1 MSKFVKEL
9 FKTELEQKFTDVDDF
24 LVVVTK
30 GLSGNEN
37 NEMRGVLKEKGIKLS
52 VVKNSV
58 MRRALESLEMSAAME
73 LFAAGPCTVAYGGD
87 SIVDV
92 AKEFAEQSKK
102 LNVLEFS
109 GAFVDGIVVDAKG
122 AEALSKMPSRV
133 ELQGEI
139 IILANSPGRNVAGA
153 IAGPAGKIAGCIKSL
168 IEKLEEAA

>member
-58 MRRALESLEMSAAME
+58 MRRALESLEMSAATE
-73 LFAAGPCTVAYGGD
+73 LFMAGPCTVAYGGD

-92 AKEFAEQSKK
+92 AKEFSDQAKK
-102 LNVLEFS
+102 LSVLEFS
-109 GAFVDGIVVDAKG
+109 GAFVDGTVVDAKG

-139 IILANSPGRNVAGA
+139 IILANSPGRTVAGA
-153 IAGPAGKIAGCIKSL
+153 IAGPAGAIAGCIKSL
-168 IEKLEEAA
+168 VEKLEEAA